1 MCGMHRGMRR
11 WRGGWAQD
19 RDDQEEHRSWWARHP
34 FRSSGNRAFD
44 EYKAETLKRL
54 AEEQREFLAFLTR
67 LRQARDREEFDR
79 FMADRRSPDRN
90 PPQPQG
96 A

>member
-11 WRGGWAQD
+11 WRKGWA
-19 RDDQEEHRSWWARHP
+19 EEGGDHESHRSWWTGHP

-54 AEEQREFLAFLTR
+54 AEEQREFLAFLER
-67 LRQARDREEFDR
+67 LRHARDQDEFDR
-79 FMADRRSPDRN
+79 FMADRRA
-90 PPQPQG
+90 PQQAQG

>member
-11 WRGGWAQD
+11 WRKGWA
-19 RDDQEEHRSWWARHP
+19 EEGGDHESHRSWWTGHP

-54 AEEQREFLAFLTR
+54 AEEQREFVAFLER
-67 LRQARDREEFDR
+67 LRHARDQDEFDR
-79 FMADRRSPDRN
+79 FMADRRGPAAN
-90 PPQPQG
+90 PQQPQG

>member
-1 MCGMHRGMRR
+1 MHRGMRR
-11 WRGGWAQD
+11 WRRGWAEEGG
-19 RDDQEEHRSWWARHP
+19 DQEAHRSWWAGHP

-54 AEEQREFLAFLTR
+54 AEEQREFLAFLER
-67 LRQARDREEFDR
+67 LRHARDQDEFDR
-79 FMADRRSPDRN
+79 FMADRRG
-90 PPQPQG
+90 PQQAQG

>member
-11 WRGGWAQD
+11 WRRGWAQD
-19 RDDQEEHRSWWARHP
+19 GEDQEEPRSWWAGHP

-44 EYKAETLKRL
+44 EYKAETLRRL
-54 AEEQREFLAFLTR
+54 AEEQREFLAFLSR
-67 LRQARDREEFDR
+67 LRHARDKEEFDR
-79 FMADRRSPDRN
+79 FMADRRGPEGS
-90 PPQPQG
+90 PQPQG